1 MSRPGWAGWL
11 SLSVA
16 LALVLTML
24 SLTTTSWAKPVH
36 QITGRWVD
44 GTPSELASGDVVTAE
59 WRVNVNDDAAAPSND
74 PVDDVTFQVTLQ
86 HGTFGAIPDA
96 CLTDGVTPP
105 SSLSADRATLICN
118 VGTQQQ
124 GTAIVVQTAVVADGE
139 TGDKVSATG
148 TIAGAT
154 ATVPEI
160 PIKNVFGMDMVW
172 NSPTNTFQDG
182 GGYFD
187 LDFTWTLNLNKGSEA
202 GPDSVSYVLKVA
214 PSAGTVQ
221 AGPNACAPF
230 SAGWAAEHPWSGGS
244 HPAEQTAPFVNSCT
258 LTPTGNANEFRL
270 TLTGIDYSQAQVPT
284 KDSLGQAL
292 PTDRVAV
299 AGGSVWFR
307 ITTAT
312 DKSLSVQLSASAPTY
327 TSVNGLTAQ
336 DAPSNNTSS
345 KVVEAGGFNQAWGL
359 RTSGSWHD
367 DNYRVSPGSKVQGIV
382 SSQAATQTM
391 PGGTKLGL
399 CDVIDTRY
407 VTFEGVAWSSALLS
421 KLPFEYYVGNSPSLD
436 PNSGSYNPD
445 AFGCGTGGD
454 DLGAP
459 GWVTT
464 APADPSTVKAVRANF
479 LRSDLDPAL
488 SAVWATAILLDLRI
502 KDGVPAGTDVWTWGQ
517 YRQGG
522 TWFANPWALINTPDA
537 RYPST
542 TGSRDILRIVAVT
555 PSIAKSSDRTVVKP
569 GEPATFTLTYSANGG
584 NSVPP
589 AVDGYR
595 IVDTL
600 PAGMTYIA
608 GSAAPEPAVTTSG
621 GQQILTWTLDG
632 VTTNTEHALT
642 YQAMA
647 EAGATPGR
655 TLKNTAVASY
665 GGQDS
670 AVAAASVTLS
680 ATGLTTI
687 GKSPDAAFIPNVKGD
702 GKGSG
707 SWTVT
712 LRSYDPAPQAFTDT
726 IDVLPYQGDGRGTSF
741 SGSYTLAS
749 VTPVAGAKVYYT
761 TAAPGSLSDDPGDP
775 MNGKAGDVTGNSVG
789 WTQTFTPNATAVRV
803 IGPALAPGARQQF
816 KVAVAT
822 DGAVGGDKLV
832 NRAQARDGHTE
843 LVMRTS
849 APITV
854 ANYYSASL
862 KKYVQGTDG
871 QWHDAN
877 EAADYPVFRYGDTV
891 KYRIVVTNT
900 GQGTLTNV
908 KVSDDKFPQAG
919 AFTVASLAP
928 GASESHEFST
938 VLDTSVS
945 GTFVNTASATA
956 DTPPDSG
963 VPPVI
968 PPDPAGIEVTNYAV
982 TKAAD
987 PASGQSVAPGDKVTY
1002 TVKVKQQGSAP
1013 AQATLSDDL
1022 AKVLD
1027 DATYNGDVSAS
1038 TGTAT
1043 VTGSVLTWNGTVPVG
1058 GEATIT
1064 YSVTVKA
1071 GGDAHLV
1078 NTVLS
1083 PGCAVAGDGSTPGCT
1098 TQHQVGWY
1106 TFSKVAD
1113 PASGSTVGIGDTVTY
1128 TVTVTQHGKAALTA
1142 ATVTDDLAK
1151 VLDDATY
1158 NSDVKASSGA
1168 AEVKDGKLVW
1178 TGDLPV
1184 GATATITYSVTV
1196 TGGGDTKLDNIVT
1209 TTDKRGTCDQA
1220 VGCETHHV
1228 YGSYVFSKVSDPA
1241 SGSTVQIGDKVTYT
1255 VTVTHKGNGEV
1266 KAATVTDDLSK
1277 VLDDA
1282 TYNSDVKASSGTAEV
1297 KDGKL
1302 VWTGDLPVGGTASI
1316 TYSVTVAG
1324 GGNTK
1329 LDNIVTTTDKRGT
1342 CDEAVGCKTNHV
1354 YGNYTFSKV
1363 SDPKSGSTVQIGDK
1377 VTYTVTITQKGNGDI
1392 TGATIADDLAK
1403 VLDDATYNNDIK
1415 ASSGTASV
1423 KDSKLTWT
1431 GDLPAGATATI
1442 TYSVTV
1448 TGGGDTKLHNTVTT
1462 TDTKRGTCDRAIGC
1476 ETDHVYGSYVFAKS
1490 SDPKSGSTVGIGDK
1504 VTYTVTVTQ
1513 KGAGEVKGATINDDL
1528 SKVLDDATYNS
1539 DIKAT
1544 TGTAEVK
1551 DGKLVWTGDLPAGAT
1566 ATLTYSVTVTGH
1578 GDAQLHNVVTTTD
1591 DKRGHCDTEKG
1602 CETDHLYGSYTF
1614 NKSSDPASGSTIQ
1627 VGDKVTYTVT
1637 ITQHGKATINGATIT
1652 DDLSMVLDDATYNE
1666 DAKATTG
1673 TASVKD
1679 GKLVWTGDLP
1689 AGATATLT
1697 YSVTVTGGG
1706 DTKLHNVV
1714 TTTDKRGTCD
1724 EAVGC
1729 KTNHVYGTYVFAK
1742 SSDPKPG
1749 STVQSGDKVT
1759 YTVTVTQKG
1768 NGHVEGATITDDLA
1782 KVLDD
1787 AVYNGD
1793 AKASTGEVSV
1803 TDGTLA
1809 WKGDLPINAKATI
1822 TYSITV
1828 HTNGDGRLHNAVTTP
1843 DGKRGTCE
1851 TEKGCETDHTVPTGN
1866 TPPPTTDNPAPADP
1880 APAPAPAPQPSG
1892 ILARTGTTVLTA
1904 AAIGGTLLILGGLAL
1919 ALSKRRRRNS

>member
-1 MSRPGWAGWL
+1 MTGWL
-11 SLSVA
+11 SFSVA
-16 LALVLTML
+16 LALILTML

-44 GTPSELASGDVVTAE
+44 GTPAELASGEVVTAE

-74 PVDDVTFQVTLQ
+74 PVDNITFEVTLQ
-86 HGTFGAIPDA
+86 HGTFAAIPDV
-96 CLTDGVTPP
+96 CLVNGVTPA
-105 SSLSADRATLICN
+105 SSLSADKATLTCN

-124 GTAIVVQTAVVADGE
+124 GTATVVQTAVVADGA

-148 TIAGAT
+148 TIAGQT
-154 ATVPEI
+154 AAVPEI
-160 PIKNVFGMDMVW
+160 PIRNVFGMDMVW
-172 NSPTNTFQDG
+172 NSPASTFQDG
-182 GGYFD
+182 GSYFD
-187 LDFTWTLNLNKGSEA
+187 LDFEWTLNLNKGSEA
-202 GPDSVSYVLKVA
+202 GPNSVSYVLKVA

-221 AGPNACAPF
+221 VGPSACAPF
-230 SAGWAAEHPWSGGS
+230 SEGWAAEHPWSGGL
-244 HPAEQTAPFVNSCT
+244 HPAAYTAPFVGSCT

-292 PTDRVAV
+292 PTDQVAV

-307 ITTAT
+307 ITTPT
-312 DKSLSVQLSASAPTY
+312 NQSLSVQLSASAPTY
-327 TSVNGLTAQ
+327 TSVNGQTAQ
-336 DAPSNNTSS
+336 DVPSNNTSS

-382 SSQAATQTM
+382 SSQAATQAM

-407 VTFEGVAWSSALLS
+407 VTFEGVSWSSTLLS
-421 KLPFEYYVGNSPSLD
+421 KLPFEYYVGSSPSLD

-445 AFGCGTGGD
+445 AFSCGTGGD
-454 DLGAP
+454 DRGAP

-464 APADPSTVKAVRANF
+464 APADLTTVKAVRANF
-479 LRSDLDPAL
+479 LRSELDPAL
-488 SAVWATAILLDLRI
+488 SATWGTALLLDLRI

-522 TWFANPWALINTPDA
+522 AWFPNTWALINTPDA

-555 PSIAKSSDRTVVKP
+555 PSITKSSDRVVVKP
-569 GEPATFTLTYSANGG
+569 GEPATFTLVYAANGG

-589 AVDGYR
+589 TVSGYK

-600 PAGMTYIA
+600 PAGMTYVA

-621 GQQILTWTLDG
+621 GQQTLTWTLDG

-642 YQAMA
+642 YQAVVA
-647 EAGATPGR
+647 AGATPGKS
-655 TLKNTAVASY
+655 LKNTAVASY
-665 GGQDS
+665 GGLNS
-670 AVAAASVTLS
+670 AVADASVTLS
-680 ATGLTTI
+680 TAGLTTI
-687 GKSPDAAFIPNVKGD
+687 GKSADAAFIPNVKGD

-726 IDVLPYQGDGRGTSF
+726 IDVLPYQGDGRGTSYA
-741 SGSYTLAS
+741 GSYKLES

-775 MNGKAGDVTGNSVG
+775 ANGRAGDVTGNSVG
-789 WTQTFTPNATAVRV
+789 WTQTFTPGATAVRV

-862 KKYVQGTDG
+862 KKFVQGTDG

-891 KYRIVVTNT
+891 KYRITVTNT

-982 TKAAD
+982 TKVAD

-1043 VTGSVLTWNGTVPVG
+1043 VSGGVLTWNGTVPVG

-1071 GGDAHLV
+1071 GGDAQLV
-1078 NTVLS
+1078 NAVLS

-1098 TQHQVGWY
+1098 TQHDVGWY

-1113 PASGSTVGIGDTVTY
+1113 PKSGSTVGIGDKVTY
-1128 TVTVTQHGKAALTA
+1128 TVTVTQHGKAAITA

-1151 VLDDATY
+1151 VLDDAAY
-1158 NSDVKASSGA
+1158 NGDVKTSSGT

-1196 TGGGDTKLDNIVT
+1196 TGGGDTKLDNTVT
-1209 TTDKRGTCDQA
+1209 TTDTKRGTCDQTIGCKTNHVYGSYTFSKVADPKSGSTVQVGDKVTYTVTVTQKGAGEVKAATITDDLSKVLDDATYNSDIKATTGTASVKDGKLTWTGDLPVGGTVTITYSVTVTGNGDTKLHNIVSTTDTKRGTCDQA
-1220 VGCETHHV
+1220 VGCETDHV
-1228 YGSYVFSKVSDPA
+1228 YGSYVFSKTADPQ
-1241 SGSTVQIGDKVTYT
+1241 SGSSVKAGDKVTYT
-1255 VTVTHKGNGEV
+1255 VTVVQKGAGEV

-1302 VWTGDLPVGGTASI
+1302 AWTGDLPV
-1316 TYSVTVAG
+1316 
-1324 GGNTK
+1324 
-1329 LDNIVTTTDKRGT
+1329 
-1342 CDEAVGCKTNHV
+1342 
-1354 YGNYTFSKV
+1354 
-1363 SDPKSGSTVQIGDK
+1363 
-1377 VTYTVTITQKGNGDI
+1377 
-1392 TGATIADDLAK
+1392 
-1403 VLDDATYNNDIK
+1403 
-1415 ASSGTASV
+1415 
-1423 KDSKLTWT
+1423 
-1431 GDLPAGATATI
+1431 GATATI

-1448 TGGGDTKLHNTVTT
+1448 TGL
-1462 TDTKRGTCDRAIGC
+1462 
-1476 ETDHVYGSYVFAKS
+1476 
-1490 SDPKSGSTVGIGDK
+1490 
-1504 VTYTVTVTQ
+1504 
-1513 KGAGEVKGATINDDL
+1513 
-1528 SKVLDDATYNS
+1528 
-1539 DIKAT
+1539 
-1544 TGTAEVK
+1544 
-1551 DGKLVWTGDLPAGAT
+1551 
-1566 ATLTYSVTVTGH
+1566 

-1614 NKSSDPASGSTIQ
+1614 NKSSDPASGSTVQ

-1637 ITQHGKATINGATIT
+1637 VTQHGKATITAATVT
-1652 DDLSMVLDDATYNE
+1652 DDLSKVLDDATYNY
-1666 DAKATTG
+1666 DVKASTG
-1673 TASVKD
+1673 TAEFKD
-1679 GKLVWTGDLP
+1679 GKLTWTGDLTV
-1689 AGATATLT
+1689 GATATIT

-1714 TTTDKRGTCD
+1714 TTTDSKRGSCE

-1729 KTNHVYGTYVFAK
+1729 KTNHVYGGYVFAK

-1749 STVQSGDKVT
+1749 STVQFGDKIT

-1768 NGHVEGATITDDLA
+1768 NGHVEGATITDDLS

-1803 TDGTLA
+1803 TDGTLV
-1809 WKGDLPINAKATI
+1809 WKGDLPIDGKATI
-1822 TYSITV
+1822 TYSIAV
-1828 HTNGDGRLHNAVTTP
+1828 HTNGDGRLHNVVTTT
-1843 DGKRGTCE
+1843 DGKRGSCE

-1866 TPPPTTDNPAPADP
+1866 TPPPSTGNPAPGS
-1880 APAPAPAPQPSG
+1880 PAPAPQPSG
-1892 ILARTGTTVLTA
+1892 VLARTGTTVLTA

-1919 ALSKRRRRNS
+1919 ALSRRRGRNG

>member
-1 MSRPGWAGWL
+1 M

-24 SLTTTSWAKPVH
+24 SLTTVSWAKPVH
-36 QITGRWVD
+36 QITGRWVE
-44 GTPSELASGDVVTAE
+44 GTPSVLSSGDVVTAE
-59 WRVNVNDDAAAPSND
+59 WRVNVNDDAAAPSNE
-74 PVDDVTFQVTLQ
+74 PVDNVTFQVTLQ

-96 CLTDGVTPP
+96 CLTAGVTPP
-105 SSLSADRATLICN
+105 SSLSADRATLTCN

-124 GTAIVVQTAVVADGE
+124 GTATVVQTAVVADGE

-148 TIAGAT
+148 TIAGET
-154 ATVPEI
+154 AAVPEI

-172 NSPTNTFQDG
+172 NSPANTFQDG
-182 GGYFD
+182 GSYFD
-187 LDFTWTLNLNKGSEA
+187 LDFEWTLNLNKGGDP
-202 GPDSVSYVLKVA
+202 GPDSVSYILKVA

-221 AGPNACAPF
+221 AGPSACAPF

-244 HPAEQTAPFVNSCT
+244 HPADQTAPFVGSCT
-258 LTPTGNANEFRL
+258 LTPTGNANEFKL

-299 AGGSVWFR
+299 ASGSVWFR

-327 TSVNGLTAQ
+327 TSVNGQTAQ
-336 DAPSNNTSS
+336 DVPSNNTSS
-345 KVVEAGGFNQAWGL
+345 KVIEAGGFNQAWGL
-359 RTSGSWHD
+359 RTGGSWHD
-367 DNYRVSPGSKVQGIV
+367 DNYRVSPGSRVQGIV
-382 SSQAATQTM
+382 STQAAKQTM

-407 VTFEGVAWSSALLS
+407 VTFEGVSWSSTLLS
-421 KLPFEYYVGNSPSLD
+421 KLAFEYYVGSSPSLD

-445 AFGCGTGGD
+445 AFSCGTGGD

-459 GWVTT
+459 GWVAT
-464 APADPSTVKAVRANF
+464 APADLTTVKAVRANF

-522 TWFANPWALINTPDA
+522 AWFSNTWALVNTPNA
-537 RYPST
+537 RYPGT
-542 TGSRDILRIVAVT
+542 TGSRDILRIVAAT
-555 PSIAKSSDRTVVKP
+555 PSISKSSDRAVVKP

-584 NSVPP
+584 SGVPP
-589 AVDGYR
+589 TVDGYE

-600 PAGMTYIA
+600 PVGMTYVA

-621 GQQILTWTLDG
+621 GQQVLTWTLNG

-642 YQAMA
+642 YQAVVT
-647 EAGATPGR
+647 AGATPGQS
-655 TLKNTAVASY
+655 LKNTAVASY

-670 AVAAASVTLS
+670 AVATASVTLS

-687 GKSPDAAFIPNVKGD
+687 GKSPDAAFIPNVNGD

-712 LRSYDPAPQAFTDT
+712 LRSYDPAVQAFTDT
-726 IDVLPYQGDGRGTSF
+726 IDVLPYEGDGRGTSF
-741 SGSYTLAS
+741 SGSYKLAS

-761 TAAPGSLSDDPGDP
+761 TASPGSLSDDPGDP

-789 WTQTFTPNATAVRV
+789 WTETFTPDATAVRV
-803 IGPALAPGARQQF
+803 IGPELAPGARQQF

-832 NRAQARDGHTE
+832 NRAQARDAHTE

-862 KKYVQGTDG
+862 KKYVQGKDG

-968 PPDPAGIEVTNYAV
+968 PPDPAGIEVTNYMV
-982 TKAAD
+982 TKVAD

-1013 AQATLSDDL
+1013 APATLSDDL

-1027 DATYNGDVSAS
+1027 DATYNGDVNAT
-1038 TGTAT
+1038 TGTAA
-1043 VTGSVLTWNGTVPVG
+1043 VTGGVLTWNGTVPVG

-1071 GGDAHLV
+1071 GGDAQLV
-1078 NTVLS
+1078 NAVLS
-1083 PGCAVAGDGSTPGCT
+1083 PGCAVAADGSTPDCT
-1098 TQHQVGWY
+1098 TQHAVGWY
-1106 TFSKVAD
+1106 TFSKIAD
-1113 PASGSTVGIGDTVTY
+1113 PESGS
-1128 TVTVTQHGKAALTA
+1128 
-1142 ATVTDDLAK
+1142 
-1151 VLDDATY
+1151 
-1158 NSDVKASSGA
+1158 
-1168 AEVKDGKLVW
+1168 
-1178 TGDLPV
+1178 PV
-1184 GATATITYSVTV
+1184 RV
-1196 TGGGDTKLDNIVT
+1196 
-1209 TTDKRGTCDQA
+1209 
-1220 VGCETHHV
+1220 
-1228 YGSYVFSKVSDPA
+1228 
-1241 SGSTVQIGDKVTYT
+1241 
-1255 VTVTHKGNGEV
+1255 
-1266 KAATVTDDLSK
+1266 
-1277 VLDDA
+1277 
-1282 TYNSDVKASSGTAEV
+1282 
-1297 KDGKL
+1297 
-1302 VWTGDLPVGGTASI
+1302 
-1316 TYSVTVAG
+1316 
-1324 GGNTK
+1324 
-1329 LDNIVTTTDKRGT
+1329 
-1342 CDEAVGCKTNHV
+1342 
-1354 YGNYTFSKV
+1354 
-1363 SDPKSGSTVQIGDK
+1363 GDK
-1377 VTYTVTITQKGNGDI
+1377 VTYTVTITQKG
-1392 TGATIADDLAK
+1392 AA
-1403 VLDDATYNNDIK
+1403 
-1415 ASSGTASV
+1415 
-1423 KDSKLTWT
+1423 
-1431 GDLPAGATATI
+1431 
-1442 TYSVTV
+1442 
-1448 TGGGDTKLHNTVTT
+1448 
-1462 TDTKRGTCDRAIGC
+1462 
-1476 ETDHVYGSYVFAKS
+1476 
-1490 SDPKSGSTVGIGDK
+1490 
-1504 VTYTVTVTQ
+1504 
-1513 KGAGEVKGATINDDL
+1513 EVKGATITDDL

-1539 DIKAT
+1539 DIKAS

-1551 DGKLVWTGDLPAGAT
+1551 DGKLTWTGDLPAGAT
-1566 ATLTYSVTVTGH
+1566 ATLTYSVTVTGL
-1578 GDAQLHNVVTTTD
+1578 GDARLHNTVTTTD
-1591 DKRGHCDTEKG
+1591 DKRGHCETEKG
-1602 CETDHLYGSYTF
+1602 CETEHLYGSYTF
-1614 NKSSDPASGSTIQ
+1614 SKVSDPESGSTVQ

-1637 ITQHGKATINGATIT
+1637 VTQHGKAEIKSATVT
-1652 DDLSMVLDDATYNE
+1652 DDLSKVLDDATYN
-1666 DAKATTG
+1666 DDVKASTG
-1673 TASVKD
+1673 TTEVKD

-1689 AGATATLT
+1689 AGGTATIT

-1724 EAVGC
+1724 EAAGC
-1729 KTNHVYGTYVFAK
+1729 KTNHVYGNYVFAK

-1749 STVQSGDKVT
+1749 STVQFGDKVT

-1768 NGHVEGATITDDLA
+1768 NGHVVGATITDDLT

-1803 TDGTLA
+1803 TDGTLV
-1809 WKGDLPINAKATI
+1809 WKGDLPINGKATI
-1822 TYSITV
+1822 TYSVAV
-1828 HTNGDGRLHNAVTTP
+1828 HTNGDGRLHNVVTTP
-1843 DGKRGTCE
+1843 DGKRGSCE
-1851 TEKGCETDHTVPTGN
+1851 TEKGCETDHTVPKGN
-1866 TPPPTTDNPAPADP
+1866 TPPPTTDTPAPGSPD
-1880 APAPAPAPQPSG
+1880 PAPQPSG
-1892 ILARTGTTVLTA
+1892 VLARTGTTVLTA

-1919 ALSKRRRRNS
+1919 ALSRRRRNS